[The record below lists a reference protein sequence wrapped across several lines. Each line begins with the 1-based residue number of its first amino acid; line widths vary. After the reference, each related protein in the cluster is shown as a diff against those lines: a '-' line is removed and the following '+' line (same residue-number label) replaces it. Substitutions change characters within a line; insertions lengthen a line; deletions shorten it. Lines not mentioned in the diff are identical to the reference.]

1 MKGLAGDR
9 ALYELL
15 LYIYFSEHRDR
26 LADKDKALI
35 SEFIDLCK
43 AKDKLDNTQIAETAT
58 NYYSAGL
65 GMSVKEIEDSI
76 GFSGASLYRFRI
88 KIVDRLKDYL
98 DEAK

>member
-43 AKDKLDNTQIAETAT
+43 AKDKLDNNA
-58 NYYSAGL
+58 NCGNHN
-65 GMSVKEIEDSI
+65 
-76 GFSGASLYRFRI
+76 
-88 KIVDRLKDYL
+88 
-98 DEAK
+98 

>member
-35 SEFIDLCK
+35 MTI
-43 AKDKLDNTQIAETAT
+43 
-58 NYYSAGL
+58 
-65 GMSVKEIEDSI
+65 
-76 GFSGASLYRFRI
+76 
-88 KIVDRLKDYL
+88 
-98 DEAK
+98 